1 MSPSTIGAIGV
12 LALFT
17 LLLLRV
23 PVWIALT
30 LVGFCGNAIMSG
42 VQPSGQGS
50 PRPLC
55 ILMLLPVARCQRS
68 RAMRPSVRAASP
80 STMAIKS

>member
-42 VQPSGQGS
+42 VQPSLI
-50 PRPLC
+50 PLMPFSAAQSA
-55 ILMLLPVARCQRS
+55 IGTVDWASVKLV
-68 RAMRPSVRAASP
+68 RAM
-80 STMAIKS
+80 